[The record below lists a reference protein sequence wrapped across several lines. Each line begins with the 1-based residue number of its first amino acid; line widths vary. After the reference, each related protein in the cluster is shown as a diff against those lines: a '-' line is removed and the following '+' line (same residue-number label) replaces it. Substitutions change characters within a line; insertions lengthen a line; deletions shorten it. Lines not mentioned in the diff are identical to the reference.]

1 MREIKVGDRLAHECG
16 DVLLQW
22 QNVAFAIG
30 MNSIGKKNPKTLRE
44 RIDPDRSSRK
54 SSVAVGAE
62 WKQIAARTAVARIN
76 IPAKSAPRLDF
87 LRALHAGHQL
97 HRDQFENSD

>member
-1 MREIKVGDRLAHECG
+1 MREIKVSDRFGHQRG
-16 DVLLQW
+16 NRFFQW

-44 RIDPDRSSRK
+44 RIDPDRSARK

-76 IPAKSAPRLDF
+76 IPAKSAPRLHF
-87 LRALHAGHQL
+87 FRALHAGHQL
-97 HRDQFENSD
+97 HRD